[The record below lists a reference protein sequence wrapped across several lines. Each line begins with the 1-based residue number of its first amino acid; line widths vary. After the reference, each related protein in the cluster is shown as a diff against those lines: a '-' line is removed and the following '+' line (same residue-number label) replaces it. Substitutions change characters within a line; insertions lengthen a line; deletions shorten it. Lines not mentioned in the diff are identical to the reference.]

1 MKYATLKILAI
12 LSVIMIVSPARAGHA
27 VNGDTYYDKAKVVS
41 AVPIYKTISVSIP
54 RRECRQVPVVSYC
67 RGGGQYKSVTPIV
80 VGGIVGAAVGHQF
93 GHGTGR
99 TVGAIAG
106 GVLGG
111 SVARDIQHRYI
122 VNNAS
127 RNSYPQTMTQ
137 CDACEDFHEEQV
149 IDGYQVEY
157 RYNNHVYHTVTENDP
172 GKKMLVRVSVAPSE
186 Y

>member
-12 LSVIMIVSPARAGHA
+12 LSAIMIVSPARAGHA
-27 VNGDTYYDKAKVVS
+27 ENGDTYYDKAKVIS
-41 AVPIYKTISVSIP
+41 AVPIYKTISVSTP
-54 RRECRQVPVVSYC
+54 RRECRQVPVVSYGS
-67 RGGGQYKSVTPIV
+67 GGGQYKSAAPIV

-106 GVLGG
+106 GVPGG
-111 SVARDIQHRYI
+111 SVARDLQHRYS

-127 RNSYPQTMTQ
+127 RNAYPQTMTQ
-137 CDACEDFHEEQV
+137 CDTYEEFHDEEV
-149 IDGYQVEY
+149 IDGYQVKY
-157 RYNNHVYHTVTENDP
+157 RYNGRVYHTVTENDP
-172 GKKMLVRVSVAPSE
+172 GKKMRVRVSVAQSE

>member
-12 LSVIMIVSPARAGHA
+12 LSAIMIVSPARAGHS
-27 VNGDTYYDKAKVVS
+27 VNGDSYYDKAKVIP
-41 AVPIYKTISVSIP
+41 AVPIYKTISVSTP
-54 RRECRQVPVVSYC
+54 RRECRQVPVMSYG
-67 RGGGQYKSVTPIV
+67 RGGGQYKSATPIV
-80 VGGIVGAAVGHQF
+80 VAGIVGAAVGHQF

-99 TVGAIAG
+99 AVGAIAG

-111 SVARDIQHRYI
+111 SVARDIQHCYI

-137 CDACEDFHEEQV
+137 CDDYDDFHEEQV
-149 IDGYQVEY
+149 VDGYQVEY
-157 RYNNHVYHTVTENDP
+157 RYNNRVYHTATENDP
-172 GKKMLVRVSVAPSE
+172 GKKMRVRVSVAPSE